1 MKRLRHLAAKRR
13 ERRDSGLCVLES
25 LDLVTTALAQGV
37 ILEALFVDETRQD
50 VPAVRAVLDDARSR
64 DVDVITLAEGVLE
77 KATDAVTPQAV
88 VGIARW
94 TPGPVA
100 AAPTTGFLLVLHDLR
115 DPGNVGTLIRSAEA
129 AGAAAVILTGDSVDV
144 TNPKT
149 LRATAGAAF
158 LIPVLAGD
166 RDDAFDVLRRGGV
179 ALLATLAR
187 GGIDPTAT
195 DLTANVAVVLGN
207 ESAGLD
213 DATLAACDGA
223 VTITTAGR
231 SESLNV
237 AVAGALLAFESLR
250 QRRSTNESTA
260 PSSL

>member
-1 MKRLRHLAAKRR
+1 VKRLRHLAAKRR
-13 ERRDSGLCVLES
+13 ERRESGLCVLES

-37 ILEALFVDETRQD
+37 VLESLYVDESRQD
-50 VPAVRAVLDDARSR
+50 DASVRAVLDDARAR
-64 DVDVITLAEGVLE
+64 DIEVITLAEGVLE

-88 VGIARW
+88 VAIARW
-94 TPGPVA
+94 TPGAVA
-100 AAPTTGFLLVLHDLR
+100 AVPTKGFLLVLHDLR

-129 AGAAAVILTGDSVDV
+129 AGASAVVLTGDSVDV

-158 LIPVLAGD
+158 LVPVFAGE
-166 RDDAFDVLRRGGV
+166 RDEAFDVLRRGGV

-187 GGIDPTAT
+187 GGVDPAAA
-195 DLTANVAVVLGN
+195 DLTANVAVVLGT

-213 DATLAACDGA
+213 DETLAACDGA
-223 VTITTAGR
+223 LTITMAGR

-237 AVAGALLAFESLR
+237 AVAGALVAFESLR
-250 QRRSTNESTA
+250 QRRNTNQSTP